1 MPGSL
6 VFGGG
11 GDSSCATQTGTPD
24 FVEAIAMSYD
34 IPRLSCIL
42 GMAFGVSRSVVV
54 VVVVV
59 WVIAGRL
66 REHRPARSGVVFTR
80 GSWPTPLSVVALRRT
95 LQFFRLI
102 APEAF

>member
-24 FVEAIAMSYD
+24 FVEAIAMGYD
-34 IPRLSCIL
+34 LPRLSCIL

-59 WVIAGRL
+59 AVVWVVAGRL
-66 REHRPARSGVVFTR
+66 RDHRPARSGR
-80 GSWPTPLSVVALRRT
+80 GVHS
-95 LQFFRLI
+95 RLI
-102 APEAF
+102 AHSTLSGGAAADAAVFPLNCT

>member
-24 FVEAIAMSYD
+24 FVEAIAMGYD

-42 GMAFGVSRSVVV
+42 GMAFGVSQSVVV
-54 VVVVV
+54 VVAVV
-59 WVIAGRL
+59 WVVAGRL
-66 REHRPARSGVVFTR
+66 REHRPARSGRGVHSRLVAHSTLSGGAAADAAVF
-80 GSWPTPLSVVALRRT
+80 PLNCT
-95 LQFFRLI
+95 
-102 APEAF
+102 